1 MVATLLPRASASLA
15 VALLLLAG
23 CSSGPRPVATM
34 AVPAPPE
41 LSRGADNVPA
51 PAFQKVPPEENPALL
66 QEAGAGG
73 PMDAALYRLDVSDV
87 LDISIYDE
95 ADLQHIAVPVR
106 PDGRISFAFVGD
118 VMAAGRS
125 VEEIRAELTTSL
137 SKYLRSPQVMVI
149 LKEFAQK
156 KVFIGG
162 EVKSPGIVYLSG
174 KEGTLM
180 DALYKAGLTTEKA
193 SLDGA
198 YIMRRSKL
206 VAADFKQLV
215 RGDLTR
221 NVRLMDEDVIYVPE
235 NVNRF
240 VYVLGEVRQN
250 NSFAVND
257 PVPIIDLIARAG
269 GFNDFAKKKE
279 IAVVRGGLKA
289 PEVAIINAD
298 ALISGDF
305 RQNILIKPGDIVYV
319 SKTGLGKFLDVL
331 DIILKTIS
339 PVIQG
344 TIISNSVN
352 P

>member
-1 MVATLLPRASASLA
+1 MVATPLPRASAAMA

-23 CSSGPRPVATM
+23 CSSSPRPVATI

-41 LSRGADNVPA
+41 SPRGVENVPA
-51 PAFQKVPPEENPALL
+51 PAFQKVPPGENPALMP
-66 QEAGAGG
+66 ETGADG
-73 PMDAALYRLDVSDV
+73 PMDGAPYRLDVSDV

-95 ADLQHIAVPVR
+95 ADLQHVVVPVR

-125 VEEIRAELTTSL
+125 VEEVRAELTASL
-137 SKYLRSPQVMVI
+137 SKFLRTPQVTVI
-149 LKEFAQK
+149 LREFAQK

-162 EVKSPGIVYLSG
+162 EVRSPGIFYLSG

-221 NVRLMDEDVIYVPE
+221 NVRLLDEDVIYVPE
-235 NVNRF
+235 NVSRF
-240 VYVLGEVRQN
+240 VYVLGEVRHN
-250 NSFAVND
+250 DAFPVND
-257 PVPIIDLIARAG
+257 PVPIIDLLARAG
-269 GFNDFAKKKE
+269 GFNNFAKKKE
-279 IAVVRGGLKA
+279 IAVVRGGLKS

-298 ALISGDF
+298 ALIAGDF

-319 SKTGLGKFLDVL
+319 AKTGLGRYLDVL
-331 DIILKTIS
+331 DIILRSIS
-339 PVIQG
+339 PIIQG
-344 TIISNSVN
+344 QIISNSVN